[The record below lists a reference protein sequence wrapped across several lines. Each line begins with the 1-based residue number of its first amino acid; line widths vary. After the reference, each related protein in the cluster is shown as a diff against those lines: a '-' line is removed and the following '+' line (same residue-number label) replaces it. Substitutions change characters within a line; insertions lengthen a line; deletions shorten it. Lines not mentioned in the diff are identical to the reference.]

1 MIWQDRLRT
10 NVRRAHKR
18 GAGVSHSA
26 LRDADIAFEADGD
39 RDQAAPGELARL
51 LARIWRRSAGLSEE
65 STRWLLDTMANQRL
79 GQRSMP
85 GRLPPDVRVMHKT
98 GALGGRTIDIGIVEL
113 PRSGPG
119 ADKA

>member
-79 GQRSMP
+79 GHAQCR
-85 GRLPPDVRVMHKT
+85 
-98 GALGGRTIDIGIVEL
+98 GACRRT
-113 PRSGPG
+113 
-119 ADKA
+119 